1 MKQTIDIT
9 HWNRREHFEFFSQFD
24 DPFFGITTLVDFTK
38 AYEHIKA
45 HRRPFTLPLLLY
57 HLTAICIF

>member
-24 DPFFGITTLVDFTK
+24 EPFFGITTLEDFTT
-38 AYEHIKA
+38 AY
-45 HRRPFTLPLLLY
+45 
-57 HLTAICIF
+57 

>member
-1 MKQTIDIT
+1 MKQSIDIT
-9 HWNRREHFEFFSQFD
+9 HWNRREHFEFFSRFD

-45 HRRPFTLPLLLY
+45 HQRPFSSSRPY
-57 HLTAICIF
+57 ISY